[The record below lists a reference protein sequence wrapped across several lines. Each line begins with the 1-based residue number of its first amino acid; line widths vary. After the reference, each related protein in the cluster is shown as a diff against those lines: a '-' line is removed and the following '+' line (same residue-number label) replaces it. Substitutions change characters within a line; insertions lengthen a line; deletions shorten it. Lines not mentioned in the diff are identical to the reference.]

1 MKFKALIFSPE
12 HLVVR
17 RHIFEAADEITAFED
32 VAAHMTEKGWVD
44 PEARIVLKEI
54 IDDNNISQGDRG

>member
-17 RHIFEAADEITAFED
+17 RHTFDADDELTAFEV
-32 VAAHMTEKGWVD
+32 VAAHLTEKGWED

-54 IDDNNISQGDRG
+54 PDDNNLSQGDR